1 MPNLSDHLHPDLA
14 ARALGADRPARSG
27 GELIVLWI
35 RGAMRAQSNPALEAA
50 IELSTALDVPLL
62 CYQALDDRHP
72 YASDRMWRFVL
83 DGARELARGLEARGV
98 RYAFHLVRPGHRV
111 PALRDLAARSAAV
124 VCDVHPVEPVRG
136 WTDAL
141 AAQVDAPIV
150 EVDASCVVPLTETRK
165 PYERAFAFK
174 NATKKARKRWLGW
187 EPEERAAPARYGG
200 ALPFEPLDL
209 EGDLDAA
216 IAECEVEHGI
226 GPIAHTRGGSSE
238 GYARWDAFVE
248 RGLAR
253 YARTRND
260 ALRDGVSRMSAY
272 LHFGM
277 VSALRIAA
285 EAERFGGAGAEKYLD
300 ELLVWREVAWHFCHH
315 RRDIDTVAS
324 LPEWAQETL
333 AEHADDERPRLLSW
347 DALAHAASGDALWDA
362 AQTSLLRQGELHNN
376 LRMTWGKALLEW
388 TRGPEECLARLL
400 DLNHRYAL
408 DGRDPSSYG
417 GILWCLGQFDKPFP
431 PEGAIRGTVRE
442 RTTRVHASR
451 LDVGRYAARVERPAS
466 GEALR
471 VAVVGAG
478 LVGVA
483 AARALDDAGH
493 DVCVFTDGIAAPDA
507 GTIEFD
513 AWDPRFLRFVEAWE
527 TEGLASRGG
536 VDGRW
541 TADAAALVE
550 RCARGLTVR
559 SEAALESIHAS
570 GAASTL
576 HFAGGRTG
584 GSFDAVLVALPPERA
599 SALLDEDAPTYD

>member
-14 ARALGADRPARSG
+14 ARALGADRPARPG
-27 GELIVLWI
+27 GELVVLWV

-50 IELSTALDVPLL
+50 IELSTALDLPLL

-72 YASDRMWRFVL
+72 YGSDRIWRFVL
-83 DGARELARGLEARGV
+83 DGARELARGLEARGI
-98 RYAFHLVRPGHRV
+98 RYAFPEVRPGHRA
-111 PALRDLAARSAAV
+111 PAQRDLAARSAAV

-141 AAQVDAPIV
+141 AGQVDAPIV
-150 EVDASCVVPLTETRK
+150 EVDASCVVPVTETRK
-165 PYERAFAFK
+165 PYDRAFAFK

-187 EPEERAAPARYGG
+187 EPEERAAPARYEGT
-200 ALPFEPLDL
+200 LPFEPLEL

-216 IAECEVEHGI
+216 IAECDVEHG
-226 GPIAHTRGGSSE
+226 
-238 GYARWDAFVE
+238 
-248 RGLAR
+248 LAG

-285 EAERFGGAGAEKYLD
+285 EAERFGGPGAEKYRD

-333 AEHADDERPRLLSW
+333 AEHAADERPRELSW

-388 TRGPEECLARLL
+388 TRGPEACLARLL

-408 DGRDPSSYG
+408 DGRDPASYG
-417 GILWCLGQFDKPFP
+417 GILWCLG
-431 PEGAIRGTVRE
+431 
-442 RTTRVHASR
+442 
-451 LDVGRYAARVERPAS
+451 
-466 GEALR
+466 
-471 VAVVGAG
+471 
-478 LVGVA
+478 
-483 AARALDDAGH
+483 
-493 DVCVFTDGIAAPDA
+493 
-507 GTIEFD
+507 
-513 AWDPRFLRFVEAWE
+513 
-527 TEGLASRGG
+527 
-536 VDGRW
+536 
-541 TADAAALVE
+541 
-550 RCARGLTVR
+550 
-559 SEAALESIHAS
+559 
-570 GAASTL
+570 
-576 HFAGGRTG
+576 
-584 GSFDAVLVALPPERA
+584 
-599 SALLDEDAPTYD
+599 